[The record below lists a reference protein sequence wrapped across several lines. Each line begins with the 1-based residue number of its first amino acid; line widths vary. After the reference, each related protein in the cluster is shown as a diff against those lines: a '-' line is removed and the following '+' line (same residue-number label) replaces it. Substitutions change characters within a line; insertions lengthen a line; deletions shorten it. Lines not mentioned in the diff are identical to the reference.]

1 MRRFFGFT
9 PRIPPALKDANAR
22 MAAGD
27 YQAAGLGYE
36 ALLINSHGFSV
47 SQQAFLYLQAGRAR
61 LLSGQFSLAVTHLR
75 RGLELLAEHQHYSQL
90 YQSGL
95 RIKAELEQR
104 GLARESRLISALVHS
119 NMPAASEIPTQF
131 VDEIQVRLPTLCPAC
146 GVGLAAAEMNWT
158 DANTVSCP
166 LCNSPVDVL

>member
-1 MRRFFGFT
+1 MRRLFGFT
-9 PRIPPALKDANAR
+9 PQVPAELKKANAR

-27 YQAAGLGYE
+27 YQGAGAAYE
-36 ALLINSHGFSV
+36 ALFSHRGFGV

-61 LLSGQFSLAVTHLR
+61 MLSGQFSLALTYLR
-75 RGLELLAEHQHYSQL
+75 RGLELLAEHQHYGQL

-104 GLARESRLISALVHS
+104 GLARESRLISALIHS
-119 NMPAASEIPTQF
+119 NMPAASELPTQF

-146 GVGLAAAEMNWT
+146 GVGLVPAEMRWQ
-158 DANTVSCP
+158 DANTATCP
-166 LCNSPVDVL
+166 LCDSPVDVL